1 MGKRFVSTDLFKN
14 DFVRAMSKP
23 GRDIWVYLLLNVDL
37 GGFIHLQFEDI
48 RYQCDLSLTDDEIL
62 EVMANDH
69 KDRIVWA
76 SEKQN
81 RVWVKNY
88 IYEQTNFPLNPLNH
102 AHRTIMTGLY
112 LNADRYQHDRD
123 FRFMY
128 HTCCIA
134 DMCEIN
140 GDLKKYFDKPTAI
153 ELIEKQKRAIKTVDK
168 LNPPKLVT
176 NGSAEPV
183 IRQNKRLTDYAKEK
197 AAN

>member
-14 DFVRAMSKP
+14 DFVRAMSKE

-48 RYQCDLSLTDDEIL
+48 RYQCDMKLTDDEIL
-62 EVMANDH
+62 EVMAADH

-76 SEKQN
+76 SGEKPN

-88 IYEQTNFPLNPLNH
+88 IFEQTNFPINPLNH
-102 AHRTIMTGLY
+102 AHRTIMAGLFV
-112 LNADRYQHDRD
+112 NADRYKHDKE

-128 HTCCIA
+128 HACCIA
-134 DMCEIN
+134 DMCETN

-168 LNPPKLVT
+168 LNPPALVMV
-176 NGSAEPV
+176 GSTEPI
-183 IRQNKRLTDYAKEK
+183 IRQTKRFKDLAT
-197 AAN
+197 N